1 MTLGDYIRSMDDE
14 KLAEF
19 LVRISEKAY
28 EENNLTIKALGLSP
42 IKFDYEMEKK
52 AMVEGLKKEIE

>member
-19 LVRISEKAY
+19 LVGITGRIYKEH
-28 EENNLTIKALGLSP
+28 NLIAMISRLPQLSL
-42 IKFDYEMEKK
+42 IMKWKRRR
-52 AMVEGLKKEIE
+52 

>member
-19 LVRISEKAY
+19 LVGITGRIY
-28 EENNLTIKALGLSP
+28 EEHNLIAMISRLPP
-42 IKFDYEMEKK
+42 IGFDYEMEKK
-52 AMVEGLKKEIE
+52 TMMESLKKEM